1 VIPLVKASLW
11 LRDRPQ
17 LARFQAAL
25 RDPAAAQARVLARL
39 VGTNRD
45 TVFGKQHGFS
55 GIRSPADYARQVPL
69 GDYEAVR
76 PYVDRIAA
84 GEDAVLT
91 AEPTLMFT
99 TTSGTTNLPKLIPVT
114 ASWREEM
121 SSLTRLWMLRAA
133 QDHPRCFDHRIFYLA
148 SPAVEGWTPRG
159 LPFGALTGV
168 IYKRIPWV
176 VRQQYSLPYAASIL
190 ADPDARYFVM
200 MRLALAQS
208 VSIACTP
215 NPTSLIRLA
224 ETAAARSEEI
234 IRAIHDGS
242 LGIPLPATL
251 PVSGYTP
258 EQAATEIL
266 ASVRPQPGRARDLA
280 RIVKEHGTF
289 TPGLCWPELRL
300 IGCWLGGSA
309 AIHAR
314 RMGEHLGEGVPLRDL
329 GFLASEGRFTIPGED
344 ASAAG
349 PLSVHT
355 SFFEFVPEESIEEKA
370 PRTLLAHELEEGRRY
385 YVVLTGANGLYRY
398 DINDVVEVQGFEART
413 PRIRFVRKGRDMVS
427 ITGEKL
433 HLNQIQSATRDAERA
448 TGLLVWQFRII
459 PDVPAQRYDL
469 LLETH
474 TPVESPEPTR
484 KFLAAFDASLAASN
498 VEYASKRQSRRLLPP
513 RLHLMRAGWADRLCR
528 ADFRSGKREAQYKW
542 PAICDGWDDAS
553 RAEVTGSVSD
563 AVDPVHS

>member
-1 VIPLVKASLW
+1 MIPLVKASLW

-17 LARFQAAL
+17 LARFEQAL
-25 RDPAAAQARVLARL
+25 REPAFAQARVLERL
-39 VGTNRD
+39 LGANRD
-45 TVFGKQHGFS
+45 TVFGREHGFRA
-55 GIRSPADYARQVPL
+55 IRSAADYARRVPIR
-69 GDYEAVR
+69 DYEAVR

-84 GEDAVLT
+84 GEQGVLT
-91 AEPTLMFT
+91 AEPTVMFT

-133 QDHPRCFDHRIFYLA
+133 KDHPTCFDRRIFYLA
-148 SPAVEGWTPRG
+148 SPAVEGWTPRR
-159 LPFGALTGV
+159 LPYGALTGV
-168 IYKRIPWV
+168 IYQRIPWV

-224 ETAAARSEEI
+224 ETAAARPEEI
-234 IRAIHDGS
+234 MRAIHDGS
-242 LGIPLPATL
+242 LGIPLPDTM

-258 EQAATEIL
+258 EAAVAEIL
-266 ASVRPQPGRARDLA
+266 ARVRPQPDRARGLA

-314 RMGEHLGEGVPLRDL
+314 RMGEHLGKGVPLRDL

-349 PLSVHT
+349 PLAVHT
-355 SFFEFVPEESIEEKA
+355 SFFEFVPEESIDDEA
-370 PRTLLAHELEEGRRY
+370 PATLLAHELEDRRCY
-385 YVVLTGANGLYRY
+385 YVILSGGNGLYRY
-398 DINDVVEVQGFEART
+398 DINDVVEVQGFEGRT

-433 HLNQIQSATRDAERA
+433 HLNQIQAATRDAEQA
-448 TGLLVWQFRII
+448 AGLLVWQFRVI

-474 TPVESPEPTR
+474 TQVASPGATR
-484 KFLAAFDASLAASN
+484 AFLAAFDASLVSSN
-498 VEYASKRQSRRLLPP
+498 VEYASKRKSRRLLPP

-528 ADFRSGKREAQYKW
+528 ADFRAGKREAQYKW
-542 PAICDGWDDAS
+542 PAIRDVWDDAS
-553 RAEVTGSVSD
+553 RAEVTESVID
-563 AVDPVHS
+563 AVDPLHS

>member
-1 VIPLVKASLW
+1 MIPLVKASLW
-11 LRDRPQ
+11 LRDRPH
-17 LARFQAAL
+17 LARFEEAL
-25 RDPAAAQARVLARL
+25 RDPARAQARVLDRL
-39 VGTNRD
+39 LGTNRE
-45 TVFGKQHGFS
+45 TVFGREHGF
-55 GIRSPADYARQVPL
+55 GELRSAADYARRVPIR
-69 GDYEAVR
+69 DYEALR
-76 PYVDRIAA
+76 PYVDRIAG
-84 GEDAVLT
+84 GEDGVLT
-91 AEPTLMFT
+91 AEQTVMFT
-99 TTSGTTNLPKLIPVT
+99 TTSGTTSLPKLIPVT

-133 QDHPRCFDHRIFYLA
+133 KDHPTCFDRRIFYLA

-159 LPFGALTGV
+159 LPKGALTGV
-168 IYKRIPWV
+168 IYQRIPWI
-176 VRQQYSLPYAASIL
+176 VRKQYSLPYAASVL

-200 MRLALAQS
+200 MRLALVQS

-224 ETAAARSEEI
+224 ETAAARSDEI
-234 IRAIHDGS
+234 LRAVHDGT
-242 LGIPLPATL
+242 LGIPWPDTMPA
-251 PVSGYTP
+251 SGYTR
-258 EQAATEIL
+258 ERAAREIL
-266 ASVRPQPGRARDLA
+266 AMVRPQPERARDLA
-280 RIVKEHGTF
+280 RIVEQHGTF

-349 PLSVHT
+349 PLAVHT
-355 SFFEFVPEESIEEKA
+355 SFFEFIPEESIEQAA
-370 PRTLLAHELEEGRRY
+370 PATLLAHQLEDGRRY
-385 YVVLTGANGLYRY
+385 YVIFSGANGLYRY
-398 DINDVVEVQGFEART
+398 DINDVVEVQGFEGRT

-433 HLNQIQSATRDAERA
+433 HLNQIQSATRDAEHA

-474 TPVESPEPTR
+474 SEIASPEQTR
-484 KFLAAFDASLAASN
+484 KFLATFDASLAASN

-513 RLHLMRAGWADRLCR
+513 RLFLMRAGWADRLCR
-528 ADFRSGKREAQYKW
+528 ADFRAGKREAQYKW
-542 PAICDGWDDAS
+542 PAIRDAWDDAS
-553 RAEVTGSVSD
+553 RAEVAGSLID
-563 AVDPVHS
+563 ADDTIHT